1 MKKIESEIY
10 DSGSRVSDL
19 FNTEKFIGRV
29 ASCLVE
35 DGFDIN
41 LGDYITKSH
50 IHGHIKVLKSL
61 GLYRVIG
68 RGANKQTMVDD
79 KLLMIISTTLASATV
94 VAKTVIKLVNGDYIG
109 LKFGEINLE
118 NYNNLTVDIINN
130 PLPSYCTYL
139 FINRDCGLIKIGRSK
154 DVFKRLFSVQ
164 SNVGTKNID
173 IVAYKNT
180 DIESVLH
187 IKYRFYRKYG
197 EWFDLPIDIV
207 LDIINE
213 NNFENIINK
222 QI

>member
-1 MKKIESEIY
+1 MKKIENEIY

-50 IHGHIKVLKSL
+50 IHGHIKVLKTL
-61 GLYRVIG
+61 GLYKVTG
-68 RGANKQTMVDD
+68 RGATKMAIADD
-79 KLLMIISTTLASATV
+79 KLLMIILTTIASAPIIS
-94 VAKTVIKLVNGDYIG
+94 KTIIKLVNGDYIG
-109 LKFGEINLE
+109 LKFGDINLE
-118 NYNNLTVDIINN
+118 NYNKLIVDIVNN
-130 PLPSYCTYL
+130 PLPNYCTYL
-139 FINRDCGLIKIGRSK
+139 FMNRDCGLIKIGRSK
-154 DVFKRLFSVQ
+154 DVFKRLYGVQ
-164 SNVGTKNID
+164 SDAGTKNVD

-180 DIESVLH
+180 DIESILH
-187 IKYRFYRKYG
+187 VKYRFYRKYG

-222 QI
+222 PI